1 MTQHTGSVA
10 YMIALRLRGSS
21 ADLLCVPRYRHVRQ
35 HAGPSAKSPFSPRC
49 LPESGLTLVIRDLY
63 HNYARFIIH
72 RQNNLSTGFCHFVRP
87 PPVPPPAVARVPLSD
102 PCRAPGFLCPVH
114 CSGACGRPGSPARL
128 LFRRLPSA
136 RPPCPSPA
144 ERPVPPARYTVPVP
158 AGARVPLP
166 SPACPPKRRPLL
178 FCVKKLSNLY

>member
-1 MTQHTGSVA
+1 MTQHTGNVA

-87 PPVPPPAVARVPLSD
+87 PPVPPPAVARVPLSVPCGRPAPLPVPCGRPAPLPV
-102 PCRAPGFLCPVH
+102 PCRAPGSPCPVH
-114 CSGACGRPGSPARL
+114 CSSACGRPGSPAVSRL
-128 LFRRLPSA
+128 
-136 RPPCPSPA
+136 SPQA
-144 ERPVPPARYTVPVP
+144 AAFVFLRQKIV
-158 AGARVPLP
+158 
-166 SPACPPKRRPLL
+166 KPLL
-178 FCVKKLSNLY
+178 TIT